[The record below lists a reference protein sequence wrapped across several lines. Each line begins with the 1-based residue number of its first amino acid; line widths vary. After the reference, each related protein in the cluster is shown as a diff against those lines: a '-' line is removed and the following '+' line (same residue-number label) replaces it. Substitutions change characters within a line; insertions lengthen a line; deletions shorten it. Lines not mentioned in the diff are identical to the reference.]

1 MNKVSKI
8 LPDISASIV
17 IFLIALPFCLGIPS
31 SLGLPI
37 SSGVIAGIVGGMVV
51 GMASGSAVGV
61 TGPAAGLSLVILDS
75 MTILGSF
82 EATQVAIIIA
92 GFLQVVLGFLSAGYL
107 AGYFPSCVVKG
118 MLSGI
123 GIVLVIKQLPFM
135 LGIDLE
141 HQSLVDFFDLTG
153 INVFNGLYFLFQQV
167 DKGVVCISIVS
178 LVVYFLWEMIVRSA
192 FCKLQIIPSSL
203 MAIVIG
209 IAVSKCFDYVPHL
222 SLDETEKVNMPVLNS
237 FNMLMQSLPKPAL
250 SALLDPQVYICGLLI
265 AIVATMGTLLSAEAM
280 GKQAIQFRNTPL
292 NRELKAQGL
301 GNIVCGFFG
310 GLPISQGIVCSSANY
325 QAGATNKLST
335 LMHGVL
341 LLFCLVCIP
350 ASLNLIPLASLS
362 VVIFVIGIKLMNLP
376 ACLDYRNQGVNQWVP
391 FYATLLSI
399 AFFGFLLGVILG
411 LVVALILI
419 LKEDLD
425 MDFQSIEKHDQIKT
439 IKLAEHVSFLNKVA
453 IQRALDKLQ
462 KGVCCEIDAE
472 STQFLHPDVEE
483 IFQVFKVTA
492 KGRDIQLIFKGM
504 TIDEY
509 HELK

>member
-1 MNKVSKI
+1 MNQASKI

-17 IFLIALPFCLGIPS
+17 IFLIALPFCLGIPL

-37 SSGVIAGIVGGMVV
+37 SSGVIAGIVGGIVV
-51 GMASGSAVGV
+51 GMASDSPVGV
-61 TGPAAGLSLVILDS
+61 TGPGAGLALVILDS

-118 MLSGI
+118 MLSGV
-123 GIVLVIKQLPFM
+123 GIVLFIKQLPFM

-141 HQSLVDFFDLTG
+141 HQSLVEFFDLTG
-153 INVFNGLYFLFQQV
+153 INVFNGIYFLFQQV
-167 DKGVVCISIVS
+167 DKGVVCISIAS
-178 LVVYFLWEMIVRSA
+178 LVVYFLWEMIVRSV
-192 FCKLQIIPSSL
+192 FRKLQIIPSSL
-203 MAIVIG
+203 VVIVIG
-209 IAVSKCFDYVPHL
+209 IAVSKYFDYVPHL
-222 SLDETEKVNMPVLNS
+222 SLDETEKVSVPVLNS

-250 SALLDPQVYICGLLI
+250 SAWLDPQVYICGLLI
-265 AIVATMGTLLSAEAM
+265 AIVGTMGTLLSAEAM

-301 GNIVCGFFG
+301 GNIVCGFLG
-310 GLPISQGIVCSSANY
+310 GLPISQGIVCSSGNY
-325 QAGATNKLST
+325 QAGATSKLST

-341 LLFCLVCIP
+341 LLSCLLWIP
-350 ASLNLIPLASLS
+350 AFLNLIPLASLS
-362 VVIFVIGIKLMNLP
+362 VVIFIIGIKLMNLP
-376 ACLDYRNQGVNQWVP
+376 VCLSYRNQGFNQWIP

-399 AFFGFLLGVILG
+399 AFFGFLLGIIAG

-419 LKEDLD
+419 LKEDLE

-472 STQFLHPDVEE
+472 STQFLHPDVKE